1 MNHLGWVTIP
11 PVSGPRKANTCP
23 GQEYRNL
30 IRMLCSIFFLQQ
42 VKLTKTNIL
51 PYKYITSNT
60 DCDLLTVPKNSEDT
74 IHQWKENLGS
84 KDNNSGQNHVSK
96 WKQQEITRIKDKGI
110 VNSRN
115 QRTEKSRT
123 RTHLSRR
130 SFLPKP
136 VIKQANK
143 EQLSKTHEKKLSR
156 TQPNSTV

>member
-1 MNHLGWVTIP
+1 MTQLGNQNSWKVCHQRTKKTDKSKVMTNSLPESRISYLP
-11 PVSGPRKANTCP
+11 TPVSGPRKANTCP

-30 IRMLCSIFFLQQ
+30 IRMLCCIFFLQQ

-123 RTHLSRR
+123 RTH
-130 SFLPKP
+130 
-136 VIKQANK
+136 
-143 EQLSKTHEKKLSR
+143 
-156 TQPNSTV
+156 